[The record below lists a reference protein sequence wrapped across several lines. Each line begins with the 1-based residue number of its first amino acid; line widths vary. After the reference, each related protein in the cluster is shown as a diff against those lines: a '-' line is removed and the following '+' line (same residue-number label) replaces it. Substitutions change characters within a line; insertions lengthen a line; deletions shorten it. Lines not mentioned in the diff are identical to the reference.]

1 MVRMDPRVRALCERA
16 RRPATMFLVGMGLLL
31 PGGMLSTRFNQ
42 ATTVTE
48 KVAAARKGTAPLVA
62 LWEQN
67 ALARV
72 EQERT
77 AEHSARTY
85 AAQFGIS
92 EQLAG
97 KIYREAVRAEIA
109 PKVAFGLI
117 RAESSFRRTVVSPV
131 GAVGYTQLMP
141 STARWLAPGTS
152 RSDLFDEDVNLRVG
166 FKYLRQLMDKYDGNV
181 GLALTAYNRGPGTV
195 DNALKRGRNPDNG
208 YAEMILEGK
217 NSHQTGHAKRWLR
230 RS

>member
-1 MVRMDPRVRALCERA
+1 MVRIDPKVRELCERA
-16 RRPATMFLVGMGLLL
+16 RRPATMLLVGMGLLL
-31 PGGMLSTRFNQ
+31 PGGMLSNRLNDVK
-42 ATTVTE
+42 TVPA
-48 KVAAARKGTAPLVA
+48 KVAAAKKGSAPLVA
-62 LWEQN
+62 LWEKN
-67 ALARV
+67 AEARV
-72 EQERT
+72 ERERVAALS
-77 AEHSARTY
+77 AEAY
-85 AAQFGIS
+85 AAEFGIS

-97 KIYREAVRAEIA
+97 KIYREAVNAEIE

-152 RSDLFDEDVNLRVG
+152 RNDLFNEDVNLRVG
-166 FKYLRQLMDKYDGNV
+166 FKYLRQLMDKYNGDV

-195 DNALKRGRNPDNG
+195 DKALKRGRNPDNG
-208 YAEMILEGK
+208 YAEMILTGK
-217 NSHQTGHAKRWLR
+217 NSHQTGHSSRWLR